1 MPELHSLYLQ
11 SLWEE
16 MTYVNFLSLTQGMKY
31 FWGFAVDVQMTSAL
45 LKGMLS
51 YKYPKAACKWIEG
64 GMV

>member
-1 MPELHSLYLQ
+1 
-11 SLWEE
+11 
-16 MTYVNFLSLTQGMKY
+16 MTCVNFLSLTQGMKY
-31 FWGFAVDVQMTSAL
+31 FWGFAVDVQKTSAL